1 MSRCHLQNVV
11 RSAARNCRLLNIA
24 PDASVRMPAGLPIG
38 QHTVSKSID
47 GLPSAWFVR
56 SATRPFRIIPSI
68 AAGTAAMPAISRNGI
83 TEGSAMTTEQLRR
96 EMLFQASMAC
106 VGQMR
111 RSGLLTDAEYEKCR
125 EMMLEKYNPPLG
137 KIVSN

>member
-1 MSRCHLQNVV
+1 M
-11 RSAARNCRLLNIA
+11 
-24 PDASVRMPAGLPIG
+24 
-38 QHTVSKSID
+38 
-47 GLPSAWFVR
+47 
-56 SATRPFRIIPSI
+56 
-68 AAGTAAMPAISRNGI
+68 TA
-83 TEGSAMTTEQLRR
+83 EQLKR

-106 VGQMR
+106 MGQVH